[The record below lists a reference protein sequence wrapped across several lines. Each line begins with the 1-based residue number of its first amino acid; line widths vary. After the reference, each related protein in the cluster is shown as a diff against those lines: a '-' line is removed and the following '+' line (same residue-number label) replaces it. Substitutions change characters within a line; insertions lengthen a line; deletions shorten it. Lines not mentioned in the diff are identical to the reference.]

1 MSCQA
6 RQHRADRGAATI
18 YVMAMALICLVAAVV
33 AVAIGEVAITRARAS
48 SAADLAALAAADN
61 RQSGAPCA
69 RADSVAAAGGA
80 RLTSC
85 EQVGSD
91 VLVQVEDQL
100 PRMVRML
107 AGAAGQ
113 RAPIIHVVA
122 RAGPPQ

>member
-1 MSCQA
+1 MRSQA
-6 RQHRADRGAATI
+6 REHRADRGAATI
-18 YVMAMALICLVAAVV
+18 YVMAMALICLVAAVA
-33 AVAIGEVAITRARAS
+33 AVAIGEVAIARARAS

-61 RQSGAPCA
+61 RQSGAPCE
-69 RADSVAAAGGA
+69 RAGSVAAAGGA

-91 VLVQVEDQL
+91 VLVQVEGQL
-100 PRMVRML
+100 PHLVRVA

-113 RAPIIHVVA
+113 RAPTIHVVA